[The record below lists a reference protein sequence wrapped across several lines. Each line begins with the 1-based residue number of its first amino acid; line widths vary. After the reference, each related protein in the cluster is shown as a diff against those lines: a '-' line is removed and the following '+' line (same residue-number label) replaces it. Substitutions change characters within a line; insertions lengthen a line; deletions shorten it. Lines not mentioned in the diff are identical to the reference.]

1 MSQFCYV
8 GKGRVKVYDFI
19 GKLIDDGE
27 HAQFVNSEG
36 RYSLNW
42 PVAVEKYQELQP
54 QVRRNSEQEAKTL
67 DHGEQEANTLDHG
80 EKEAKTL
87 DHGEKEAKAIKRDAS
102 NKLRSAL
109 LNYYSE
115 DGAVEYLEAQKKNS
129 EGQIIHRE
137 FQMPKKVFK
146 KFKKK
151 GDTSSDDSIFQVQ
164 FIREVNVCH
173 VFSCS
178 VQSGDWSKYSLHL
191 LSQFSCKSWSQS
203 KKLRA

>member
-1 MSQFCYV
+1 MSQFFYV

-19 GKLIDDGE
+19 LNLIDDGE

-36 RYSLNW
+36 RYSLKW

-109 LNYYSE
+109 LNYYSK
-115 DGAVEYLEAQKKNS
+115 DDASEYLEAQKRDRKG
-129 EGQIIHRE
+129 EIIHRE

-151 GDTSSDDSIFQVQ
+151 EDTSRDDSIFQVQ

-173 VFSCS
+173 VNFMFSA
-178 VQSGDWSKYSLHL
+178 V
-191 LSQFSCKSWSQS
+191 
-203 KKLRA
+203 R

>member
-1 MSQFCYV
+1 MSQFFYV

-19 GKLIDDGE
+19 LNLIDDGE

-36 RYSLNW
+36 RYSLKW

-80 EKEAKTL
+80 EKEAK
-87 DHGEKEAKAIKRDAS
+87 AIKRDAS

-109 LNYYSE
+109 LNYYSK
-115 DGAVEYLEAQKKNS
+115 DDASEYLEAQKRDRKG
-129 EGQIIHRE
+129 EIIHRE

-151 GDTSSDDSIFQVQ
+151 EDTSRDDSIFQVQ
-164 FIREVNVCH
+164 FICEVNVCH

-191 LSQFSCKSWSQS
+191 SQFNCKSTCSQS
-203 KKLRA
+203 KKLRSLN